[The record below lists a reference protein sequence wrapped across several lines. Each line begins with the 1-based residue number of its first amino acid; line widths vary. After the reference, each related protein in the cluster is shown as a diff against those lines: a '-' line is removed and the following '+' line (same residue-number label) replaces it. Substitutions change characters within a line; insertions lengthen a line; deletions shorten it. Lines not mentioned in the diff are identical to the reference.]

1 MNTSDQSALD
11 GLEPQIIWEL
21 FSQISK
27 IPRRSKHEDKIIA
40 WVKKWAKEHNIDFK
54 EDPVGNLL
62 LYTKASAGCED
73 FPGVILQGHLDM
85 VAQKDS
91 SSTHNFD
98 TDPIPVQVEKD
109 EKDYVTANG
118 TTLGADNGIG
128 VAMALAS
135 LIDPTLK
142 HGPLEVLLT
151 IDEETGLTG
160 AFGLERGFF
169 SHQYLF
175 NLDSEDE
182 GEITISSAGGGDSKI
197 TLPLARK
204 AFDGYTSF
212 NIYVKGLI
220 GGHSGVDIHL
230 PLKNAIQLLVEGFD
244 ILGKDIKL
252 VFSYISGGTAHNAI
266 PRDAS
271 AEVLIPN
278 ADVAT
283 FQMNYENWK
292 EILEKYK
299 SQEPSLKVLLTET
312 QVHEGIENSSEVL
325 RLLKNLP
332 HGVVSYSKTIP
343 DLVETSNN
351 LAIVTTASDTME
363 IKISTRSSINS
374 ELDRVRQEI
383 QDITKGTNATVDQG
397 PAYPGWEPDLESPF
411 LHLVQKVY
419 EKEYG
424 KKVEL
429 KAIHAGLETGLF
441 KGIDPELHC
450 VSIGPEIKGPH
461 SPSERVYISSVEM
474 IWRVVKSVLSEI
486 NSLS

>member
-1 MNTSDQSALD
+1 MSTSHQSVLD
-11 GLEPQIIWEL
+11 GLEPKIIWNI

-27 IPRRSKHEDKIIA
+27 IPRKSKQEEKIRS
-40 WVKKWAKEHNIDFK
+40 WVKEWATKNGIKFK
-54 EDPVGNLL
+54 EDSIGNLL
-62 LYTKASAGCED
+62 LYTKASAGCDD

-85 VAQKDS
+85 VAQKES
-91 SSTHNFD
+91 SSSHDFD
-98 TDPIPVQVEKD
+98 TDPIPVKI
-109 EKDYVTANG
+109 EKDYITADG

-135 LIDPTLK
+135 LIDPTLQ

-160 AFGLERGFF
+160 AFGLEPGFF
-169 SHQYLF
+169 SHKYLF

-182 GEITISSAGGGDSKI
+182 GEITISSAGGGDTRI
-197 TLPLARK
+197 TLPLTRK
-204 AFDGYTSF
+204 AFDGYTGF

-220 GGHSGVDIHL
+220 GGHSGIDIHL
-230 PLKNAIQLLVEGFD
+230 PRKNAIQLLVEGLD

-252 VFSYISGGTAHNAI
+252 IFSYISGGTAHNAI

-271 AEVLIPN
+271 AEILVLN
-278 ADVAT
+278 VEVAS

-292 EILEKYK
+292 EILETNK
-299 SQEPSLKVLLTET
+299 SHEPSLKVLLTET
-312 QVHEGIENSSEVL
+312 QVHEGIENSSEVIK
-325 RLLKNLP
+325 LLKKLP
-332 HGVVSYSKTIP
+332 HGVVSYSKTIS

-351 LAIVTTASDTME
+351 LAVITTASDTME

-383 QDITKGTNATVDQG
+383 QDITKGTKAIVNQG

>member
-1 MNTSDQSALD
+1 MSSSQQSALD
-11 GLEPQIIWEL
+11 GLEPKIIWDL

-27 IPRRSKHEDKIIA
+27 IPRKSKQEEKIRS
-40 WVKKWAKEHNIDFK
+40 WVKKWAEENQIDFK
-54 EDPVGNLL
+54 EDSIGNLL
-62 LYTKASAGCED
+62 LVAEPSTGCED

-91 SSTHNFD
+91 SSTHDFD
-98 TDPIPVQVEKD
+98 TDPIPVQV

-135 LIDPTLK
+135 LIDPTLQ

-160 AFGLERGFF
+160 ALGLEHGFF
-169 SHQYLF
+169 SHKFLF
-175 NLDSEDE
+175 NLDSGDE
-182 GEITISSAGGGDSKI
+182 GEITISSAGGGDSRI
-197 TLPLARK
+197 TLPLTRK
-204 AFDGYTSF
+204 AFDGYTGF

-230 PLKNAIQLLVEGFD
+230 SRKNAIQLLVEGLD

-252 VFSYISGGTAHNAI
+252 ILSYISGGTAHNAI

-271 AEVLIPN
+271 AEILVLN
-278 ADVAT
+278 TEVAS
-283 FQMNYENWK
+283 FQMNFENWK
-292 EILEKYK
+292 EIIDRYK

-312 QVHEGIENSSEVL
+312 QVQEGIENSSEVI
-325 RLLKNLP
+325 RLIEKLP
-332 HGVVSYSKTIP
+332 HGVVSHSKSIP
-343 DLVETSNN
+343 NLVETSNN
-351 LAIVTTASDTME
+351 LAVVTTASDTVE

-374 ELDRVRQEI
+374 ELDRVRKEI
-383 QDITKGTNATVDQG
+383 RDITERTKASVDQG
-397 PAYPGWEPDLESPF
+397 PAYTGWEPDLESPF

-419 EKEYG
+419 KREY
-424 KKVEL
+424 KKSVEL

-450 VSIGPEIKGPH
+450 VSIGPEIKDAH
-461 SPSERVYISSVEM
+461 SPSERVYISSVDM
-474 IWRVVKSVLSEI
+474 IWRVVKSVLTEI
-486 NSLS
+486 NSLK

>member
-1 MNTSDQSALD
+1 MSSSQQSALD
-11 GLEPQIIWEL
+11 GLEPKIIWDL

-27 IPRRSKHEDKIIA
+27 IPRKSKQEEKIRS
-40 WVKKWAKEHNIDFK
+40 WVKKWAEENQIDFK
-54 EDPVGNLL
+54 EDSIGNLL
-62 LYTKASAGCED
+62 LVAEPSTGCED
-73 FPGVILQGHLDM
+73 F
-85 VAQKDS
+85 
-91 SSTHNFD
+91 THDFD
-98 TDPIPVQVEKD
+98 TDPIPVQV

-135 LIDPTLK
+135 LIDPTLQ

-160 AFGLERGFF
+160 ALGLEHGFF
-169 SHQYLF
+169 SHKFLF
-175 NLDSEDE
+175 NLDSGDE
-182 GEITISSAGGGDSKI
+182 GEITISSAGGGDSRI
-197 TLPLARK
+197 TLPLTRK
-204 AFDGYTSF
+204 AFDGYTGF

-230 PLKNAIQLLVEGFD
+230 SRKNAIQLLVEGLD

-252 VFSYISGGTAHNAI
+252 ILSYISGGTAHNAI

-271 AEVLIPN
+271 AEILVRN
-278 ADVAT
+278 AEVAS
-283 FQMNYENWK
+283 FQKNYEDWK
-292 EILEKYK
+292 EIIDRYK
-299 SQEPSLKVLLTET
+299 SQEPSLKALLTET
-312 QVHEGIENSSEVL
+312 QVQEGIENSSEVIKL
-325 RLLKNLP
+325 IEKLP
-332 HGVVSYSKTIP
+332 HGVVSYSKSIT

-351 LAIVTTASDTME
+351 LAVVTTASDTVE

-374 ELDRVRQEI
+374 ELDRVRKEI
-383 QDITKGTNATVDQG
+383 RDITEGTKASVDQG
-397 PAYPGWEPDLESPF
+397 PAYPGWEPNLESPF

-419 EKEYG
+419 KREY
-424 KKVEL
+424 KKKAEL

-450 VSIGPEIKGPH
+450 VSIGPEIKDAH

-474 IWRVVKSVLSEI
+474 IWRVVKSVLTEI
-486 NSLS
+486 NSLN

>member
-1 MNTSDQSALD
+1 MSTLHQSALD
-11 GLEPQIIWEL
+11 GLEPKIIWDL
-21 FSQISK
+21 FDQISK
-27 IPRRSKHEDKIIA
+27 IPRRSKHEGKIRS
-40 WVKKWAKEHNIDFK
+40 WVKTWANENQIDFK
-54 EDPVGNLL
+54 EDSIGNLL
-62 LYTKASAGCED
+62 LRAEPSVGCED

-85 VAQKDS
+85 VAQKET
-91 SSTHNFD
+91 SSTHDFD
-98 TDPIPVQVEKD
+98 TDPIPVQI

-135 LIDPTLK
+135 LIDPTLQ

-151 IDEETGLTG
+151 VDEETGLTG

-169 SHQYLF
+169 SHNFLF

-182 GEITISSAGGGDSKI
+182 GEITISSAGGGDTKI
-197 TLPLARK
+197 TLPLTRK
-204 AFDGYTSF
+204 TFDGYTGF
-212 NIYVKGLI
+212 NIYLKGLI

-230 PLKNAIQLLVEGFD
+230 PRENAIKLLVEGLD
-244 ILGKDIKL
+244 ILSKDIKL
-252 VFSYISGGTAHNAI
+252 IFSYISGGTAHNAI

-271 AEVLIPN
+271 AEILIPN
-278 ADVAT
+278 AEVAS

-292 EILEKYK
+292 EKLEKYM

-312 QVHEGIENSSEVL
+312 QVHEGIKNSLEVL

-332 HGVVSYSKTIP
+332 HGVVSYSKSIP

-351 LAIVTTASDTME
+351 LAVVTTASDTME

-374 ELDRVRQEI
+374 ELDRVRKEI
-383 QDITKGTNATVDQG
+383 QDITKGTKASVDQG

-411 LHLVQKVY
+411 LHLVQQVY

-450 VSIGPEIKGPH
+450 VSIGPEIKDSH

-474 IWRVVKSVLSEI
+474 IWRVVKSVLTEI